1 MALSFKSVTVQL
13 GGSSASDAALGSGLA
28 RWGFGVKFRAVDVA
42 LKSFHIG
49 YSDSDHNFFFQ
60 RIAIHNITTQEG
72 DVHFDVFMKIRD
84 DTHDANHFSGEIEA
98 LVIADVEFP

>member
-13 GGSSASDAALGSGLA
+13 GGSSASDAALGTGLA
-28 RWGFGVKFRAVDVA
+28 RWGFGVKIHAVDVA

-49 YSDSDHNFFFQ
+49 YSESDHNFFFQ
-60 RIAIHNITTQEG
+60 RIAIHNISVQNG

-84 DTHDANHFSGEIEA
+84 DTHDPNHFTGEIEA
-98 LVIADVEFP
+98 LVIADVDFP